1 MSNGTS
7 NNGSA
12 VTSGAST
19 AEAPVHSPLPFAA
32 HDCGVT
38 IDIRDANNHPIAEF
52 WMTGK
57 EKETAALICRA
68 VNSHAAL
75 VAALEELLE
84 QGDSPFPDIRGAAKV
99 QARAALAKVKE

>member
-1 MSNGTS
+1 MSNGIS

-19 AEAPVHSPLPFAA
+19 AEAPSPLPFSV
-32 HDCGVT
+32 HDRGVT

-68 VNSHAAL
+68 VNSHDAL
-75 VAALEELLE
+75 VSALSYLVQQIEDFGYVGRRPLEE
-84 QGDSPFPDIRGAAKV
+84 
-99 QARAALAKVKE
+99 ARAALAKVQQ